1 METTLNIRADISEK
15 IFLAARS
22 RGISRSE
29 MIVVLI
35 KKVMDDISN
44 PVRMGRMGKF
54 IWDFP
59 PNLEKLYQF
68 A

>member
-1 METTLNIRADISEK
+1 METTLNIRSDISEK

-35 KKVMDDISN
+35 KKVMDDIQI
-44 PVRMGRMGKF
+44 PFVWGGWCR
-54 IWDFP
+54 
-59 PNLEKLYQF
+59 F
-68 A
+68 ALP